1 MGVCGSGMSALA
13 QHRAMGGA
21 AVTGSDR
28 LLDRGET
35 ADVKKALEALGVAV
49 FPQDGSG
56 LSAGTSECI
65 VSTAIEADN
74 PDLLKAKSLGVS
86 IVHRADALAREV
98 AAADCVAVA
107 GTSGKSTVTAMVF
120 EILRSAGRD
129 PSVITGAGVSSLT
142 RQGFLGNAW
151 RGKGPLA
158 IEADESDG
166 TLPKYAPRWGL
177 LLNVGKDHKEV
188 PELMALFSA
197 FRSRSATAVVNAD
210 VPLFKDLLPGAATFG
225 FESGALRGS
234 DLAFDGRG
242 CSFTAEGVRFE
253 LTHPGR
259 HNAENALAA
268 AAACREAG
276 VPLQVA
282 AEALRSFAGV
292 SRRFEPLGT
301 AAGVEVV
308 DDYAHNPDKVRAVL
322 AAAKARA
329 GRVLAVFQPHG
340 FAPTRFLKAEFVT
353 AFAEA
358 LGPSDRLWVTGIYYV
373 GGTAAK
379 DVSGADIAVPVSA
392 RGRTAAYASDR
403 ETAADEIAAD
413 ARPGDLVLVLGARD
427 PSLPEFA
434 RGILRR
440 LAKRA

>member
-1 MGVCGSGMSALA
+1 MTDAVHYVGVCGSGMSALA

-35 ADVKKALEALGVAV
+35 ADTRKALEALGVTV
-49 FPQDGSG
+49 FAQDGSG
-56 LSAGTSECI
+56 LSAGTSECV

-74 PDLLKAKSLGVS
+74 PDLLKAKACGVTV
-86 IVHRADALAREV
+86 VHRADALAREV
-98 AAADCVAVA
+98 AAVDCVAVA

-120 EILRSAGRD
+120 EILRAAGRD
-129 PSVITGAGVSSLT
+129 PSVITGAGVTTLT

-225 FESGALRGS
+225 FASGDLRGT
-234 DLAFDGRG
+234 DLSFDGRG
-242 CSFTAEGVRFE
+242 CSFTADGVRFT
-253 LTHPGR
+253 LSHPGR

-276 VPLQVA
+276 VPLKTSA
-282 AEALRSFAGV
+282 DALRSFAGV
-292 SRRFEPLGT
+292 SRRFEPVGT
-301 AAGVEVV
+301 AADVEVV

-329 GRVLAVFQPHG
+329 KRVLAVFQPHG
-340 FAPTRFLKAEFVT
+340 FAPTRFLKAEFVD
-353 AFAEA
+353 AFAAA
-358 LGPSDRLWVTGIYYV
+358 LGPDDRLWVTGIYYV

-379 DVSGADIAVPVSA
+379 DVSGADIAVPVAAMSA
-392 RGRTAAYASDR
+392 M
-403 ETAADEIAAD
+403 
-413 ARPGDLVLVLGARD
+413 
-427 PSLPEFA
+427 
-434 RGILRR
+434 
-440 LAKRA
+440 

>member
-1 MGVCGSGMSALA
+1 
-13 QHRAMGGA
+13 MGGA
-21 AVTGSDR
+21 EITGSDR

-35 ADVKKALEALGVAV
+35 ADVKKALEVLGVRV
-49 FPQDGSG
+49 FAQDGSG
-56 LSAGTSECI
+56 LAAGMTECI
-65 VSTAIEADN
+65 ISTAIEGDN
-74 PDLLKAKSLGVS
+74 PDLLKAKALGVPV
-86 IVHRADALAREV
+86 VHRADALAREV
-98 AAADCVAVA
+98 AAVDCVAVA

-120 EILRSAGRD
+120 EILRAAGRD

-142 RQGFLGNAW
+142 RQGFIGNAW
-151 RGKGPLA
+151 RGKGPLV

-210 VPLFKDLLPGAATFG
+210 APLFKDLLKGAASFG
-225 FESGALRGS
+225 FEAGDLRGT

-242 CSFTAEGVRFE
+242 CSFSAEGVRFD
-253 LTHPGR
+253 LKHPGR

-268 AAACREAG
+268 AAVAREAG
-276 VPLQVA
+276 VPLAKA

-292 SRRFEPLGT
+292 SRRFEPIGI

-329 GRVLAVFQPHG
+329 KRVLAVFQPHG
-340 FAPTRFLKAEFVT
+340 FAPTRFLRAEFAA

-358 LGPSDRLWVTGIYYV
+358 LGPDDRLWVTGIYYV

-379 DVSGADIAVPVSA
+379 DVSGADIATPVA
-392 RGRTAAYASDR
+392 AEGRAASYAAER
-403 ETAADEIAAD
+403 ETAADEIASA
-413 ARPGDLVLVLGARD
+413 AEPGDLVLVLGARD
-427 PSLPEFA
+427 PSLPDFA

-440 LAKRA
+440 LAARG